1 MHIYPR
7 TYEVEEYDRTDSRFK
22 RVRDALRP
30 LEVHAKDEGEHL
42 DPSDQHHKRTVSNDH
57 VIVFVGLGT
66 AVKRFDFRL
75 VRTSGRVQEQ
85 V

>member
-1 MHIYPR
+1 
-7 TYEVEEYDRTDSRFK
+7 
-22 RVRDALRP
+22 
-30 LEVHAKDEGEHL
+30 
-42 DPSDQHHKRTVSNDH
+42 